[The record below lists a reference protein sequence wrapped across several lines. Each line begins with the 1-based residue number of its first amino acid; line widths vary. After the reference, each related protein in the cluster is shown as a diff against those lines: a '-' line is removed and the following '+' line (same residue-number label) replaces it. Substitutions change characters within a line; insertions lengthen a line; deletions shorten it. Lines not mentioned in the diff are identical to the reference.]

1 MPPQQPSATDG
12 IPRTCEVP
20 FSSSLHGRE
29 RRALRGI
36 TRIDLQS
43 AVKYGK
49 KDTASPNQATGAR
62 RWKYTHANIVY
73 ITDETS
79 TLEIT
84 CYVKP
89 NYVPRANLTPDHV
102 RDYEIAKNRVKTDP
116 SLCTSH
122 TVIVVDQSGSMNMCD
137 VTDFRTRS
145 MAVFGTLA
153 LDFVGKQ
160 RLSGEAT
167 DRDAVSLVLMRDSAE
182 IVFEREPMD
191 LVLYNKFVG
200 LHDQSRP
207 RSHGMFLPALNEAE
221 RLLKSQVHGGCA
233 LSLMFLSNG
242 RPSDQGSSPMH
253 VIADRVRSLAEVF
266 GQQLSVTTLGF
277 GNKRQDF
284 SVLEAM
290 AGAAQDVG
298 AQGEFHRPELTAEGL
313 GTAIAGTISSLAHTR
328 EAAGSEWGHA
338 PTALQTGDG
347 WIVYKDDLQRYEF
360 SNKGIRYSR
369 FPWVR
374 VDHFS
379 PEATAIAIRKKALGE
394 GSGRLVFGLQEV
406 SLAGEFVGPKLV
418 AKESKHV
425 GDEYLKMEFQ
435 GSFAKTQQAS
445 KLLAAKFNAMV
456 RERMNVLGLP
466 TSRAWDV
473 SFIGC
478 SVYQFMDGPSVRGV
492 LVEKMLEPA
501 CRYTKWNGNDGY
513 VHCAF
518 GSPTAARVTK
528 MLKNMEAIMEGNDEE
543 DGTDSVVT
551 NDEDDDDSG
560 PPDETAKANPRA
572 TSAITTPGKGEAQ
585 ARERCQA
592 LETFMEVTLVDSRVT
607 ASHFLDAT
615 DWIPDAAISLFLE
628 SGDFEPAQEDEP
640 EDHNSEEDATAAR
653 QEAASRAPGSA
664 AAAPGGRSFGP
675 EPPLPS
681 SSLPVG
687 QARATADRAWGTG
700 CSRSFPTANASSLP
714 ASNSFGSSATPAS
727 TGAFRSSAP
736 TTFRPGSKMSTAGVT
751 ALLPA
756 PAASRTLG
764 DGLGGSSA
772 CANNPPAAA
781 GVSLGKR
788 PPSARSD
795 EGHVDC
801 SARNRGPRGPRG
813 MPSRS
818 FAPKA
823 ECYPQAFSHFSY
835 WQTRRRMLVC
845 DLQGVL
851 SSSAPGEDRAGVF
864 ELTDPIIHYR
874 SKSGR
879 TQVYG
884 KTDLGKSGM
893 NKFFETHR
901 CNDVCRLLGFGE

>member
-1 MPPQQPSATDG
+1 MG
-12 IPRTCEVP
+12 
-20 FSSSLHGRE
+20 
-29 RRALRGI
+29 
-36 TRIDLQS
+36 
-43 AVKYGK
+43 
-49 KDTASPNQATGAR
+49 
-62 RWKYTHANIVY
+62 
-73 ITDETS
+73 
-79 TLEIT
+79 
-84 CYVKP
+84 
-89 NYVPRANLTPDHV
+89 
-102 RDYEIAKNRVKTDP
+102 
-116 SLCTSH
+116 
-122 TVIVVDQSGSMNMCD
+122 
-137 VTDFRTRS
+137 
-145 MAVFGTLA
+145 
-153 LDFVGKQ
+153 
-160 RLSGEAT
+160 
-167 DRDAVSLVLMRDSAE
+167 
-182 IVFEREPMD
+182 

-207 RSHGMFLPALNEAE
+207 RSHGMFLPALNEAK

-233 LSLMFLSNG
+233 LSLMFLSDG

-298 AQGEFHRPELTAEGL
+298 AQGEFRSSPQRAL
-313 GTAIAGTISSLAHTR
+313 GPPSLVER

-360 SNKGIRYSR
+360 SYKGIRYYR

-394 GSGRLVFGLQEV
+394 GYERLVFGLQEV

-435 GSFAKTQQAS
+435 RSFAKTQQAS

-473 SFIGC
+473 SFIDC
-478 SVYQFMDGPSVRGV
+478 SVYQFMDGSSVRGV

-518 GSPTAARVTK
+518 GSPTAARATK
-528 MLKNMEAIMEGNDEE
+528 MLKNMEAIMEGNEEE
-543 DGTDSVVT
+543 DGTD
-551 NDEDDDDSG
+551 DEDDDDSG
-560 PPDETAKANPRA
+560 PPDETAKANSRA
-572 TSAITTPGKGEAQ
+572 SSAITTPGKGDAK

-592 LETFMEVTLVDSRVT
+592 LETFMDVTLVDSRVT
-607 ASHFLDAT
+607 ASQFLDAT

-628 SGDFEPAQEDEP
+628 SDFFEPAQEDEP
-640 EDHNSEEDATAAR
+640 EDPDPEEDAAAAR
-653 QEAASRAPGSA
+653 QEAAFRTPGSA

-675 EPPLPS
+675 EPPLPP
-681 SSLPVG
+681 LPVG
-687 QARATADRAWGTG
+687 QARATADPAWGTG
-700 CSRSFPTANASSLP
+700 CFRSFPAANASSLAAPNSFESPAAP
-714 ASNSFGSSATPAS
+714 ASA
-727 TGAFRSSAP
+727 GAFRSFAP
-736 TTFRPGSKMSTAGVT
+736 ITFGPGFEMATAGVT

-756 PAASRTLG
+756 PADSGTLG
-764 DGLGGSSA
+764 DSLGGPSA

-801 SARNRGPRGPRG
+801 SACNRGLRGPRGL
-813 MPSRS
+813 PSRS
-818 FAPKA
+818 LLPKRSA
-823 ECYPQAFSHFSY
+823 TC
-835 WQTRRRMLVC
+835 RRSPTFPTGRLVAGC
-845 DLQGVL
+845 WCA
-851 SSSAPGEDRAGVF
+851 SAGCTFEQRSRRGSRGSVRA
-864 ELTDPIIHYR
+864 H
-874 SKSGR
+874 GR

-884 KTDLGKSGM
+884 KTDLGKGGM
-893 NKFFETHR
+893 NKFFETHL

>member
-1 MPPQQPSATDG
+1 
-12 IPRTCEVP
+12 TCEVP
-20 FSSSLHGRE
+20 FFSSLHGRE

-49 KDTASPNQATGAR
+49 KDTASPNHATGAR

-102 RDYEIAKNRVKTDP
+102 RDHETAKNRLKTDP

-122 TVIVVDQSGSMNMCD
+122 TVIVVDQSGSMNLCD

-182 IVFEREPMD
+182 VVFEREPMG

-233 LSLMFLSNG
+233 LSLMFLSDG

-328 EAAGSEWGHA
+328 SRLTTLAVNDVRPRELRQVEREAAGSEWGHA

-360 SNKGIRYSR
+360 SYKGIRYSR

-394 GSGRLVFGLQEV
+394 GSERLVFGLQV
-406 SLAGEFVGPKLV
+406 CSSIVQSISPPLFLFGNGPRNPGLCGSSRPH
-418 AKESKHV
+418 AR
-425 GDEYLKMEFQ
+425 FQ

-473 SFIGC
+473 SFIDC

-513 VHCAF
+513 V
-518 GSPTAARVTK
+518 
-528 MLKNMEAIMEGNDEE
+528 
-543 DGTDSVVT
+543 
-551 NDEDDDDSG
+551 
-560 PPDETAKANPRA
+560 
-572 TSAITTPGKGEAQ
+572 
-585 ARERCQA
+585 
-592 LETFMEVTLVDSRVT
+592 
-607 ASHFLDAT
+607 
-615 DWIPDAAISLFLE
+615 
-628 SGDFEPAQEDEP
+628 
-640 EDHNSEEDATAAR
+640 
-653 QEAASRAPGSA
+653 
-664 AAAPGGRSFGP
+664 
-675 EPPLPS
+675 
-681 SSLPVG
+681 
-687 QARATADRAWGTG
+687 
-700 CSRSFPTANASSLP
+700 
-714 ASNSFGSSATPAS
+714 
-727 TGAFRSSAP
+727 
-736 TTFRPGSKMSTAGVT
+736 
-751 ALLPA
+751 
-756 PAASRTLG
+756 
-764 DGLGGSSA
+764 
-772 CANNPPAAA
+772 
-781 GVSLGKR
+781 
-788 PPSARSD
+788 
-795 EGHVDC
+795 
-801 SARNRGPRGPRG
+801 
-813 MPSRS
+813 
-818 FAPKA
+818 
-823 ECYPQAFSHFSY
+823 
-835 WQTRRRMLVC
+835 
-845 DLQGVL
+845 
-851 SSSAPGEDRAGVF
+851 
-864 ELTDPIIHYR
+864 
-874 SKSGR
+874 
-879 TQVYG
+879 
-884 KTDLGKSGM
+884 
-893 NKFFETHR
+893 
-901 CNDVCRLLGFGE
+901 